1 MDFFTV
7 KLLFLHPVFHNVLCR
22 RKFQCAANTK
32 GMLSSP
38 HPTLKAQY
46 LQKLCGIPLHGRF
59 VSSPSFIYSIIYL
72 YQYVKVPESCS
83 TLCDP
88 MDCTIHGI
96 FQGRILEWVAF
107 PVSRGSSQPRDWTQ
121 VSRIAGRFFTSWATR
136 EAKNIGVG
144 SLSLLQQIF
153 PTQKLNRGLLH
164 YRRILY
170 QLSHQGS
177 TCGHG

>member
-1 MDFFTV
+1 MDFSTV
-7 KLLFLHPVFHNVLCR
+7 KLLFLHPIFHNVLCR
-22 RKFQCAANTK
+22 RKFRCAANTK

-107 PVSRGSSQPRDWTQ
+107 PFSRDLPNPGIELRSSALQADSLPAEPQGKPRILEWVAYPFSSRSSQPR
-121 VSRIAGRFFTSWATR
+121 
-136 EAKNIGVG
+136 N
-144 SLSLLQQIF
+144 
-153 PTQKLNRGLLH
+153 
-164 YRRILY
+164 
-170 QLSHQGS
+170 
-177 TCGHG
+177 